1 MQLGWR
7 DATWLAIALILHGS
21 LLLISFKPSPSEPVS
36 PRVLALSLVKP
47 VADRTAPVQTRIPAQ
62 PPESAIPEPVGQR
75 PVEPAAAVELQ
86 REPAAEEPATPPDRI
101 TTARLLNSASRIKWA
116 IPSITEHR
124 KLGVHQPQEVP
135 ENWRPAISLED
146 NLFNGMTAPE
156 KVEIVDQWVSA
167 DGSQNVVIDTPGG
180 ETLCGRR
187 QAWDPLNPMIE
198 PLMMFRTCGG
208 GGKRTFK
215 MPDRFIKH
223 LVD

>member
-1 MQLGWR
+1 
-7 DATWLAIALILHGS
+7 
-21 LLLISFKPSPSEPVS
+21 
-36 PRVLALSLVKP
+36 
-47 VADRTAPVQTRIPAQ
+47 
-62 PPESAIPEPVGQR
+62 
-75 PVEPAAAVELQ
+75 VELQ

-101 TTARLLNSASRIKWA
+101 TTARLLNSASQIKWA
-116 IPSITEHR
+116 IPSNTDHR

-135 ENWRPAISLED
+135 ENWRPGIGLED
-146 NLFNGMTAPE
+146 NLFNGMTVPDR
-156 KVEIVDQWVSA
+156 VEIVDQWVSA